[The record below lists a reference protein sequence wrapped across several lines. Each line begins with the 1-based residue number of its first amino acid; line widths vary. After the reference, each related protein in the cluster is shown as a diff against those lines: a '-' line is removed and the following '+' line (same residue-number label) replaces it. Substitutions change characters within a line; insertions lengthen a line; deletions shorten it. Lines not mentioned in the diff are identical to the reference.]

1 MRSIW
6 FSPKVLMSDKK
17 KDGSAEESRSRLPFY
32 FLVSFMTMISL
43 ALLGINLGWVN
54 NLQNYSMPIA
64 NDGLPSPELYV
75 VLRMFA
81 VGISLITTPHSI
93 AIHLMGPKERDVD
106 VEMNIVISG
115 LSEQGLEHSDDC
127 T

>member
-1 MRSIW
+1 
-6 FSPKVLMSDKK
+6 
-17 KDGSAEESRSRLPFY
+17 
-32 FLVSFMTMISL
+32 MTMISF

-54 NLQNYSMPIA
+54 NLQNYSMPIV

-81 VGISLITTPHSI
+81 VGISSITTPHSI
-93 AIHLMGPKERDVD
+93 VIHLMRPKERDVD